1 MLTGVVALAAL
12 GALPGLAQ
20 AQEAPITADIQM
32 LRPTFAGGG
41 AAGVDTPYILGR
53 GATRYGMFMQY
64 ERDPVVL
71 YQYGDEW
78 GVAVKNR
85 TSAYFGASVDLNER
99 FSMRAAIPL
108 AVTNGADQQVA
119 AFAAEG
125 LGIGDFMLGARAL
138 LADTGPL
145 TLGARADL
153 YLPIGTNNAY
163 LGDPSIRGQ
172 FGLNAGTEVGP
183 VRIGAELSYVAR
195 PNELVTEQD
204 FTLESTLGL
213 NAGAQ
218 YDIWEDHLGL
228 QLSYL
233 SQGGVSFLGKGGAEN
248 ASEMVAGLYIFNRE
262 GNRID
267 LGVGK
272 GIAPGVGT
280 TAARVMLAYTV
291 ITPPI
296 LQEPEPEPVVVEIPP
311 APPPEPEIVFIEEEP
326 EPEWEPE
333 QKVKIVGDQVVIR
346 EPIQFELATAN
357 ILEESL
363 PTLQAV
369 ADILNEHA
377 EIEHVVIEGHASVEG
392 SYEYNYELSN
402 ERARSI
408 WKELMGYGVHPS
420 RISYRGMG
428 ETVPVMEGESEEA
441 LAKNRRVEFDIV
453 DRVEEG
459 EEYPIYPDSYLLPW
473 SGAVIDTIQ
482 PIRPEPELE
491 VEPEE
496 ELSIEDQLDQ
506 LLDPDAFEPSEED
519 PADPPDDAPAD
530 GPTEESP

>member
-1 MLTGVVALAAL
+1 
-12 GALPGLAQ
+12 
-20 AQEAPITADIQM
+20 M
-32 LRPTFAGGG
+32 LRPTFAGQG
-41 AAGVDTPYILGR
+41 AVGVDTPFVLGR
-53 GATRYGMFMQY
+53 GASRYGVFVQY

-85 TSAYFGASVDLNER
+85 TSTYFGASVDFNER

-108 AVTNGADQQVA
+108 ALTTGADQQVA
-119 AFAAEG
+119 AFAEEG
-125 LGIGDFMLGARAL
+125 LGIGDFMLGARAV

-153 YLPIGTNNAY
+153 YLPIGTNSAY
-163 LGDPSIRGQ
+163 LGDPSVRGQ
-172 FGLNAGTEVGP
+172 FGLNAGSQVGP
-183 VRIGAELSYVAR
+183 VRLGAELSYVAR
-195 PNELVTEQD
+195 PDELETEQD

-213 NAGAQ
+213 NVGAQ
-218 YDIWEDHLGL
+218 YDIWQDHVGL

-233 SQGGVSFLGKGGAEN
+233 SQGGVSFLGEGGGEN
-248 ASEMVAGLYIFNRE
+248 ASEMIAGLYAFNRK

-280 TAARVMLAYTV
+280 TAARVVLAYTI

-296 LQEPEPEPVVVEIPP
+296 IREPEPEPVVVEIPP
-311 APPPEPEIVFIEEEP
+311 PPPPEPEIVFIEEEP

-346 EPIQFELATAN
+346 EPVQFELATAN

-363 PTLQAV
+363 PILQAV

-377 EIEHVVIEGHASVEG
+377 EIEHVVIEGHASIEG

-428 ETVPVMEGESEEA
+428 EVVPVSQGESEEE

-459 EEYPIYPDSYLLPW
+459 EEYPIYPDSYVLPW
-473 SGAVIDTIQ
+473 SGTEIETIQ
-482 PIRPEPELE
+482 PIRPEPEATE
-491 VEPEE
+491 EPEE
-496 ELSIEDQLDQ
+496 ELSLEDQLDQ
-506 LLDPDAFEPSEED
+506 LLDPDAFDEDELDEPLE
-519 PADPPDDAPAD
+519 APAET
-530 GPTEESP
+530 PTQESP